1 MGLGDVKMMLM
12 VGAYLGAP
20 LTMLT
25 LFVAVLTGS
34 LAGVGLMLGRDRR
47 DMQMLL
53 PFGIFLGVGALVS
66 LLFGAPIIDWYVGKF

>member
-12 VGAYLGAP
+12 VGAYLGPA
-20 LTMLT
+20 LTVLT
-25 LFVAVLTGS
+25 LFVGVLTGS
-34 LAGVGLMLGRDRR
+34 VVGVSLMLGRGRR

-66 LLFGAPIIDWYVGKF
+66 LLFGAPIIDWYAGKF